1 MSRPEDYR
9 DDSDLGWDEENDLP
23 EGFFSDALPKPL
35 YWRLLVMPVRPKRIS
50 KGGIVLA
57 ESTQEAQKYLNY
69 IGKVIAK
76 GSLAFTDKRINA
88 EPNVPD
94 VGQYIIYGRYAGQVI
109 TYKGIRM
116 LIINDDEI
124 LATIS
129 SPEDLKVSI

>member
-1 MSRPEDYR
+1 MDYNPDYR
-9 DDSDLGWDEENDLP
+9 DDSELGWDEDKGLP
-23 EGFFSDALPKPL
+23 EGFFSDALPKPM
-35 YWRLLVMPVRPKRIS
+35 YWRLLVMPVRPKSIS

-69 IGKVIAK
+69 IGKIVSK
-76 GSLAFTDKRINA
+76 GSLAFTDKRISA
-88 EPNVPD
+88 ETNTPE

-109 TYKGIRM
+109 TYKGIR
-116 LIINDDEI
+116 LLLINDDEI